1 MSITTHAQ
9 LITAVSN
16 WLKRDDL
23 TSYITDFI
31 TLAEAKIN
39 REFILMQPPL
49 RALEQT
55 ATGTI
60 ATETLALPTGYLG
73 IKRLSLSIGGRDRVL
88 EYKSDLQSSFYDH
101 EGQPV
106 YYTTRGG
113 NIVFAPQPGG
123 SFDYEL
129 VYFKK
134 LDALSAGSNW
144 TIENAPDLYLYG
156 TLLQATP
163 FIKDDKRLPIWGAMY
178 AGILTEIEQANLKDR
193 TSGST
198 LAIRSRNAV

>member
-9 LITAVSN
+9 LVTAVSN

-23 TSYITDFI
+23 SGYITDFI
-31 TLAEAKIN
+31 TLAEAKMS
-39 REFILMQPPL
+39 REFIVMEPPL

-55 ATGTI
+55 ATDTI
-60 ATETLALPTGYLG
+60 STETLALPTGYLG
-73 IKRLSLSIGGRDRVL
+73 IKRLSLTIGGRDRVL

-101 EGQPV
+101 EEQPV

-113 NIVFAPQPGG
+113 NIVFAPKPGG

-129 VYFKK
+129 VYYKK
-134 LDALSAGSNW
+134 LDALSDGSNW

-156 TLLQATP
+156 ALLQAAP
-163 FIKDDKRLPIWGAMY
+163 FIKDDKRLPVWASFY
-178 AGILTEIEQANLKDR
+178 SGILTGIEQANRKDR